1 MIGKPSSGLSN
12 LFVNSLVTVLGY
24 LRGMCKMARIISK
37 NITTIKISGFKQ
49 VIGILTVSSAMDG
62 FMSLFFGSPKDHKRR
77 THKRLPKG

>member
-1 MIGKPSSGLSN
+1 
-12 LFVNSLVTVLGY
+12 
-24 LRGMCKMARIISK
+24 MARIISK